1 MENKYMAELGVYEQR
16 LAESGLRVFEGAV
29 EESRRHQQ
37 NYVSFGHLLKQLAAE
52 NPNAFADA
60 LSKSKSKLPLTDEL
74 LEKIVAGS
82 PDWHGKGV
90 RISPQVILLLQRAMR
105 ITRADGREKIE
116 AADLFSAL
124 AQSLKAGKSLV
135 FLRVST
141 PHCFVVQG

>member
-1 MENKYMAELGVYEQR
+1 MAELGVYEQR
-16 LAESGLRVFEGAV
+16 LTESGLRVFERAV
-29 EESRRHQQ
+29 EESRRRDQ
-37 NYVSFGHLLKQLAAE
+37 NYVSFGHILKQLADE
-52 NPNAFADA
+52 NPDAFADA
-60 LSKSKSKLPLTDEL
+60 ISESKSKLLLTDEL

-82 PDWHGKGV
+82 ADWRGKGV

-105 ITRADGREKIE
+105 ITRASGREKIE

-124 AQSLKAGKSLV
+124 AQSLKTGKSLV